1 MEGNGGWN
9 HIAAQPIYTIRERV
23 KEGGSYVTRERSHTG
38 KMQGGSKN
46 TFGKSVTTL

>member
-1 MEGNGGWN
+1 MESYRSATQLYNMGKGKG
-9 HIAAQPIYTIRERV
+9 
-23 KEGGSYVTRERSHTG
+23 GGSYVTRGRSHTG